1 MGNLHGLWLILRLL
15 SSNSKDRMSHVLA
28 LHGIGL
34 GPVGGE
40 ASQSSEHA
48 GCRVAS
54 CDGNSAR
61 CHVRSP
67 DANLHWAGW
76 NRDGDQSWKLL
87 PGLFSIT
94 CCFLLLVLGIWVP
107 GANLM
112 PHLVSYL
119 PGSEVT
125 QVLLLGSILTAQC
138 VVLYFLYFDRAR
150 RWLCS

>member
-1 MGNLHGLWLILRLL
+1 
-15 SSNSKDRMSHVLA
+15 MSHVLA

-76 NRDGDQSWKLL
+76 NRDGYQSWKLL
-87 PGLFSIT
+87 PGLF
-94 CCFLLLVLGIWVP
+94 FHHLLLSPLGA
-107 GANLM
+107 G
-112 PHLVSYL
+112 HL
-119 PGSEVT
+119 G
-125 QVLLLGSILTAQC
+125 
-138 VVLYFLYFDRAR
+138 AR
-150 RWLCS
+150 RQFDAAPGLLPAGLGGHTSPSAGVNFDCAMCGSLFSLLRPSSSLAMLVASS